1 MCNRNMSFVMKMTFI
16 LRCLMV
22 FSLFWSMA
30 VNVPQAVAQS
40 ISADTRLIGKNNNS
54 DSSESDNGGIVFFDF
69 TPIEIE
75 EVEIEKV
82 KIEEVEIERVK
93 IEEIKIETIDKE
105 LISIDDE
112 IVLLAEKNFKDVY
125 GKDFDLKKF
134 LIDLGVGTTCVVI
147 CASLSVA
154 GGPVG
159 TYFGVVIS
167 DGIISST
174 IIMAAIEGGIEA
186 YKAYEEGGDISY
198 IAGHTLNGLANGAK
212 WGAILAPVDTA
223 YSGIKYLRATSKLKA
238 LKGFESISRQEEAKL
253 VQQFPSI
260 YKSLEGVDLKNTYQ
274 VKSAYKKWLSQS
286 KEYKF
291 SEELFLKIGKNRSK
305 ISSIIKELKVPRIY
319 KAVEQAELESQRTAF
334 LKAAGFSGKSGE
346 EFIRKIQ
353 SGKIVS
359 VAKTDYIQK
368 NLSEFIDLFGPK
380 LTKQFLDN
388 CLKNE
393 LGEELFVFL
402 QSNIAK
408 PDVFVLML
416 EKFPKKD
423 IAKIFGE
430 NNVVSAVKNL
440 YPVHL
445 TDSLFTQ
452 RELFYTLSKIDN
464 LSERT
469 TVLRNII
476 NGNIKN
482 LSQIPL
488 PKKVKIAVPDLHRLA
503 TGIKD
508 MKLHSAYSLAEDI
521 AKEMVS
527 LKRAIPPAVA
537 EDIISNG
544 LSKEQIINNYGKKIY
559 KRLLSEQ
566 DDVSFLVFG
575 KLATN
580 TKLIR
585 EMTTDILKS
594 KNIDEKVIE
603 KILSGKDIG
612 TWGITEKKQAEIA
625 NTVIEYYKASN
636 LSAKTIDARIIEL
649 GEVRGKFADRSRW
662 TKCLGQGV
670 MDRINISEAGESM
683 ETAGKINAS
692 YIRKKYGEIYMNKS
706 GFPVFDKY
714 SIARVV
720 VDNLTGK
727 GKDISLANKMFY
739 GSGGKLGG
747 YTWHHLEDG
756 RTLILI
762 PTELHEAYR
771 HTGGASLLR
780 NCAGK

>member
-1 MCNRNMSFVMKMTFI
+1 MSFIRIFFS
-16 LRCLMV
+16 CLIP

-30 VNVPQAVAQS
+30 VSVPQAVAQS
-40 ISADTRLIGKNNNS
+40 ISADTRLLAKNNNAN
-54 DSSESDNGGIVFFDF
+54 SSEFDDDSIIPFDF
-69 TPIEIE
+69 SPIEIKE
-75 EVEIEKV
+75 LEIKDLEIEEL
-82 KIEEVEIERVK
+82 KIK
-93 IEEIKIETIDKE
+93 HLEIKNIEIITIDQQWV
-105 LISIDDE
+105 SIDDE
-112 IVLLAEKNFKDVY
+112 LVLLAEKNFKDVY
-125 GKDFDLKKF
+125 GEDFDLKKF
-134 LIDLGVGTTCVVI
+134 LVDLGVGTTCVII
-147 CASLSVA
+147 CVTLSAA

-159 TYFGVVIS
+159 TYFGAVIS
-167 DGIISST
+167 DGIINST

-186 YKAYEEGGDISY
+186 YKAYKEGGNITS
-198 IAGHTLNGLANGAK
+198 IAGHTLNGLASGAK
-212 WGAILAPVDTA
+212 WGAILAPIDTA
-223 YSGIKYLRATSKLKA
+223 YAGIQYIRATSELKA

-253 VQQFPSI
+253 LQQFPSI

-274 VKSAYKKWLSQS
+274 VKSAYKKWISQT
-286 KEYKF
+286 KEHKF

-305 ISSIIKELKVPRIY
+305 ISSIIKELKVPRIHQ
-319 KAVEQAELESQRTAF
+319 ALEQTELESQRTAF

-353 SGKIVS
+353 SSKIVS

-368 NLSEFIDLFGPK
+368 NLSEFINLFGPK
-380 LTKQFLDN
+380 LTGPFLKN

-408 PDVFVLML
+408 PDIFALML

-445 TDSLFTQ
+445 TDFLFTQ
-452 RELFYTLSKIDN
+452 RELFYSLSKINN
-464 LSERT
+464 LPERT
-469 TVLRNII
+469 FVLREII

-508 MKLHSAYSLAEDI
+508 MKLRSAYPLAEDI

-544 LSKEQIINNYGKKIY
+544 LSKEQIINKYGKKIY
-559 KRLLSEQ
+559 QQLLSEQ

-603 KILSGKDIG
+603 KILSGKGIE
-612 TWGITEKKQAEIA
+612 TWGIAEKKQAEIA
-625 NTVIEYYKASN
+625 NTVIEYYKASS
-636 LSAKTIDARIIEL
+636 LPAQTIDKRLIEL

-670 MDRINISEAGESM
+670 MNRINISEAGESM

-720 VDNLTGK
+720 VDNLTGE
-727 GKDISLANKMFY
+727 GTDISLANKMFY

-780 NCAGK
+780 NCTGK